1 MQLYALATRVA
12 VGLILIKGTDTMNRL
27 KSYLSIL
34 FVICYVFSAA
44 VMAQSNLPETLREI
58 VAPGTGTNGESNLVE
73 TLKDLVAPGT
83 GTTTDSDG

>member
-1 MQLYALATRVA
+1 VA
-12 VGLILIKGTDTMNRL
+12 VDLILIKGTDIMNML

-34 FVICYVFSAA
+34 FVICYVFSSA
-44 VMAQSNLPETLREI
+44 VMAQSLPETLREI